1 MPEDRGILA
10 GVVDESPLMTPEQR
24 LVRDVVRKLDMNIDL
39 ATSIHLSAPG
49 QLALTLLKYV
59 SEASL
64 TFPPEV
70 TAALKEYLSL

>member
-39 ATSIHLSAPG
+39 ATSIHLSAPSV
-49 QLALTLLKYV
+49 LAKAFVERLPN
-59 SEASL
+59 EWL
-64 TFPPEV
+64 TFPPEI
-70 TAALKEYLSL
+70 TKALKEYLSL